1 MTCEIQTIYAARVNA
16 SAVSR
21 LHRVILSTIL
31 LIAIAVTTGCNRLG
45 SIDPG
50 LVGSWSTGATGSLI
64 LKADGA
70 YEMTLKGTFPLES
83 VINNESGRWGAKN
96 GQLNLRNDKS
106 EAIST
111 YDSKLIGKD
120 ELQVI
125 LVSPLNPNR
134 VTITYRRSPNP

>member
-1 MTCEIQTIYAARVNA
+1 M
-16 SAVSR
+16 
-21 LHRVILSTIL
+21 
-31 LIAIAVTTGCNRLG
+31 GCNRLG
-45 SIDPG
+45 SLDPG

-64 LKADGA
+64 LKADGT
-70 YEMTLKGTFPLES
+70 YEMTLKSTFPLEA

-111 YDSKLIGKD
+111 YDFKLIGKD

-134 VTITYRRSPNP
+134 VTVTYRRSPNP